1 MSGARKLTCLWIRRS
16 KCNLYG
22 TRRASS
28 PGVSLFS
35 ALPVLFLALT
45 LPNQTHANGA
55 LNAYQVYDAQLCR
68 ATVEVIAFD
77 LARLNENTAPAAVN
91 RGLERRLRTFASPL
105 VWLCRRAVT
114 ISPSSVR
121 TTLTALQAAIN
132 ARHWALA
139 KQTSA
144 SLRQTFPFDPSQ
156 WAYERATVHEIEQA
170 EVVYEQ
176 YCGSCHRS
184 DTGGENPAER
194 LDTLRQRSGETNF
207 VARLV
212 LGVHGTSVNGYRN
225 PLTQKDIRG
234 LNALM
239 AR

>member
-1 MSGARKLTCLWIRRS
+1 MA
-16 KCNLYG
+16 
-22 TRRASS
+22 
-28 PGVSLFS
+28 
-35 ALPVLFLALT
+35 
-45 LPNQTHANGA
+45 
-55 LNAYQVYDAQLCR
+55 
-68 ATVEVIAFD
+68 E
-77 LARLNENTAPAAVN
+77 
-91 RGLERRLRTFASPL
+91 
-105 VWLCRRAVT
+105 
-114 ISPSSVR
+114 
-121 TTLTALQAAIN
+121 
-132 ARHWALA
+132 
-139 KQTSA
+139 QTSA

-184 DTGGENPAER
+184 DTGGENPAEP

-207 VARLV
+207 VARLI

>member
-1 MSGARKLTCLWIRRS
+1 MSGARKLTCLWIRRLR
-16 KCNLYG
+16 CNVDD

-35 ALPVLFLALT
+35 ALPILFLALT
-45 LPNQTHANGA
+45 LPKQTHANEA
-55 LNAYQVYDAQLCR
+55 LNAYQIYDAQLCR

-77 LARLNENTAPAAVN
+77 LERLNKSPTPDAIH

-132 ARHWALA
+132 AGHWALA
-139 KQTSA
+139 EHTSA
-144 SLRQTFPFDPSQ
+144 SLRQTFPFDASQ
-156 WAYERATVHEIEQA
+156 WAYERATVQEIEQA

-176 YCGSCHRS
+176 YCGSCHRF
-184 DTGGENPAER
+184 DTGGENPAEP

-207 VARLV
+207 VARLI
-212 LGVHGTSVNGYRN
+212 LGVHGTAANGYRN
-225 PLTQKDIRG
+225 PLKQKDIRG